1 MERSLRGLA
10 FSLCCTVATGGVAS
24 AQPCVGAIL
33 TIEGAIAPCAGIL
46 VPTAQA
52 NVAVQ
57 CLKVELPKCRAE
69 SAAQAELCD
78 VDRTALRGLLDV
90 ERSRVEAL
98 APVEVV
104 AQSGGWV
111 RQVVAFAVGAIVA
124 GAGAYAWAE
133 LAR

>member
-1 MERSLRGLA
+1 M
-10 FSLCCTVATGGVAS
+10 
-24 AQPCVGAIL
+24 
-33 TIEGAIAPCAGIL
+33 
-46 VPTAQA
+46 
-52 NVAVQ
+52 AVQ
-57 CLKVELPKCRAE
+57 CMKIELPKCQAE
-69 SAAQAELCD
+69 SAAKAELCD

-98 APVEVV
+98 APVEAV

>member
-1 MERSLRGLA
+1 M
-10 FSLCCTVATGGVAS
+10 
-24 AQPCVGAIL
+24 
-33 TIEGAIAPCAGIL
+33 APCDGIL

-52 NVAVQ
+52 SVAVQ

-69 SAAQAELCD
+69 SAARVELCD
-78 VDRTALRGLLDV
+78 VERVALRGLLDV
-90 ERSRVEAL
+90 ERSRFETL

-111 RQVVAFAVGAIVA
+111 REVVAFAVGAIVA
-124 GAGAYAWAE
+124 GAGAYAWTE